1 MHLQRGSECRNKAIL
16 LDVTY
21 AGPKAM
27 GHVRAGSADRDGL
40 AASKSEARK
49 RSHYVRPGQVSF
61 DECSYKIAAFAVER
75 FSASVRKAAT

>member
-1 MHLQRGSECRNKAIL
+1 MLRHQIIAAKAIL

-21 AGPKAM
+21 TDPQTV
-27 GHVRAGSADRDGL
+27 GHMRAGSTDQDGL